1 MSYGPNYPAMFQ
13 QAAALVNSILATGKI
28 PEVEPVKSSDLV
40 INLKTA
46 SAIGLAIPQSV
57 RDRAILIDD

>member
-1 MSYGPNYPAMFQ
+1 MFQ
-13 QAAALVNSILATGKI
+13 QAADLVISILATGAI
-28 PEVEPVKSSDLV
+28 PDVEAVRSSDLV

-46 SAIGLAIPQSV
+46 NAIGLEIPQPV